1 MNRSCIFVFSAV
13 AAVLASCA
21 SEGTDTSLPWDNGP
35 LTISPEGRY
44 LMHENGTPFFWL
56 ADTGW
61 LLPERTGRDDVIYY
75 LDSCQEQEY
84 NVVLVQTV
92 NDVPSVNAYGEKSMP
107 DGFDCSEID
116 KEGVYG
122 YWDHMDFIVS
132 EAAERG
138 IYVGMVCIWGGLV
151 KKGLMD
157 QDEAVDLTK
166 ISGRYKDLW
175 VFCPKSGSVEY
186 IGRKKDAIYCFCP
199 NDSVDCV
206 LIATDSKSDYGH
218 RLSTY
223 L

>member
-1 MNRSCIFVFSAV
+1 
-13 AAVLASCA
+13 
-21 SEGTDTSLPWDNGP
+21 
-35 LTISPEGRY
+35 
-44 LMHENGTPFFWL
+44 MHENGTPFFWL

-92 NDVPSVNAYGEKSMP
+92 NDVPAVNAYGEKSMP
-107 DGFDCSEID
+107 DGFDFSEID
-116 KEGVYG
+116 KEGV
-122 YWDHMDFIVS
+122 
-132 EAAERG
+132 
-138 IYVGMVCIWGGLV
+138 
-151 KKGLMD
+151 
-157 QDEAVDLTK
+157 
-166 ISGRYKDLW
+166 
-175 VFCPKSGSVEY
+175 Y